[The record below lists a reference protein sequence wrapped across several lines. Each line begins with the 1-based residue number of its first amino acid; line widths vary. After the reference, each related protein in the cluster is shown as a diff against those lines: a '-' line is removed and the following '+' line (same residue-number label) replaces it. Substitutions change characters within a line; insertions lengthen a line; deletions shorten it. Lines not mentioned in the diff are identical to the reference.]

1 MQEGSRVAL
10 VHDFLVDVRGAERV
24 FLALCDLFPQADLFT
39 AVYDEE
45 GTEGRFAHRTLHTSY
60 LQRLR
65 PSARTFRTLL
75 PLYPAAME
83 SLDLRGYDLVISS
96 SSAWA
101 HGVIPDEDAV
111 HVCYCHNPFRYAW
124 NARQETL
131 AARGPLGRAA
141 LGAVFQRWRQW
152 DWIAAQRVD
161 AYVANSQTTKRRV
174 ARYFGRE
181 ATVLHPPV
189 DVERFTPATPGD
201 AYVVLSE
208 LMPHKRIEVA
218 VRAFNEL
225 RLPLLVVGNGPD
237 ARRLH
242 RMAGPTVSFTGRV
255 SDAEAAR
262 ILARAQ
268 ALVVTATEEFGIA
281 AVEAQAA
288 GRPVIAL
295 HEGGLR
301 ETVIDGE
308 TGTFF
313 DAPEPEALAEAVLAF
328 DALAVDPA
336 ACVASARRFDTAQF
350 RRGLRSVVDVA
361 LDGLG
366 SRRGGPA
373 PAATPLPRPGAPG
386 VSRRE
391 VAAGALL
398 ALGAAALSA
407 FTILRGYGPHDEGL
421 MLAWARRIAD
431 GQWPYRDFWSNYA
444 PGQPLLLA
452 ALVKLFGPSLLW
464 WRIVR
469 VAIDATVSV
478 LAFAYV
484 RRHAGTG
491 WALGAWVAVA
501 GAMAW
506 PSGPGPNAPA
516 LALALGALLLARR
529 APLGAGALAGL
540 AVFVRPE
547 IGVAAALGA
556 MLEARGSAGGEPRRR
571 GAARIA
577 VAALVVAVLAFAP
590 FAIVA
595 GGDMADQ
602 VLGFASKQDL
612 QRLPF
617 PLDYDG
623 GFDPN
628 KLLEFYLPAI
638 LVAGSALWAGWAL
651 VRRDGF
657 ALAPLVAVGLR
668 LPARAHRRVPP
679 RAAVGRPGHRAGV
692 RGRPRGARAAARGAR
707 GGARARRAAR
717 PGAAGRAGAAPA
729 GAGGDPGAGGRRR
742 AHDSGRRRRVARP
755 DPVRPGPR
763 ARPRAGARRPAA
775 L

>member
-45 GTEGRFAHRTLHTSY
+45 GTEGRFAHRRLHTSF

-65 PSARTFRTLL
+65 PNARTFRALL
-75 PLYPAAME
+75 PMYPAAME

-131 AARGPLGRAA
+131 AARGPVGRAT

-189 DVERFTPATPGD
+189 DVERFAPGEPGD

-208 LMPHKRIEVA
+208 LMAHKRIEVA

-242 RMAGPTVSFTGRV
+242 RLAGPTVSFAGRV
-255 SDAEAAR
+255 SDAEAAG
-262 ILARAQ
+262 ILARAR

-295 HEGGLR
+295 HEGGVR
-301 ETVIDGE
+301 ETVIEGE
-308 TGTFF
+308 TGVFF
-313 DAPEPEALAEAVLAF
+313 DAPGPAALARAVLDF

-350 RRGLRSVVDVA
+350 RRGLRTVVEHA

-366 SRRGGPA
+366 SRRA
-373 PAATPLPRPGAPG
+373 
-386 VSRRE
+386 
-391 VAAGALL
+391 
-398 ALGAAALSA
+398 
-407 FTILRGYGPHDEGL
+407 
-421 MLAWARRIAD
+421 ARRR
-431 GQWPYRDFWSNYA
+431 P
-444 PGQPLLLA
+444 P
-452 ALVKLFGPSLLW
+452 
-464 WRIVR
+464 
-469 VAIDATVSV
+469 
-478 LAFAYV
+478 
-484 RRHAGTG
+484 RRARG
-491 WALGAWVAVA
+491 
-501 GAMAW
+501 
-506 PSGPGPNAPA
+506 
-516 LALALGALLLARR
+516 LAR
-529 APLGAGALAGL
+529 
-540 AVFVRPE
+540 
-547 IGVAAALGA
+547 
-556 MLEARGSAGGEPRRR
+556 
-571 GAARIA
+571 
-577 VAALVVAVLAFAP
+577 
-590 FAIVA
+590 
-595 GGDMADQ
+595 
-602 VLGFASKQDL
+602 
-612 QRLPF
+612 
-617 PLDYDG
+617 
-623 GFDPN
+623 
-628 KLLEFYLPAI
+628 
-638 LVAGSALWAGWAL
+638 
-651 VRRDGF
+651 
-657 ALAPLVAVGLR
+657 
-668 LPARAHRRVPP
+668 
-679 RAAVGRPGHRAGV
+679 
-692 RGRPRGARAAARGAR
+692 
-707 GGARARRAAR
+707 
-717 PGAAGRAGAAPA
+717 
-729 GAGGDPGAGGRRR
+729 
-742 AHDSGRRRRVARP
+742 
-755 DPVRPGPR
+755 PV
-763 ARPRAGARRPAA
+763 
-775 L
+775 